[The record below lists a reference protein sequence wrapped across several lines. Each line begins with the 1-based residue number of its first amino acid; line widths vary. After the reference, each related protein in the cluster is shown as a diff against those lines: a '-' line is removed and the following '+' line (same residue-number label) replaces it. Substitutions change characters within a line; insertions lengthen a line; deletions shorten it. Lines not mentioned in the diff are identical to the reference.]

1 MPLSG
6 KLRSLSADMPGLSR
20 SEPRTCPEVKI
31 DLEMEPL
38 STKTLD
44 ETNSKTRD
52 ASTADLAAPEGKVSG
67 VINLLVRQA
76 RAETF
81 EQWLQEIYSA
91 VSTFPGFI
99 YRVVRQPVSTSQS

>member
-6 KLRSLSADMPGLSR
+6 KLRSLSTDMPGLSR
-20 SEPRTCPEVKI
+20 SEPRACPEVKI

-44 ETNSKTRD
+44 ETTKTRD

-76 RAETF
+76 RADTF
-81 EQWLQEIYSA
+81 DQWLQEIYSV
-91 VSTFPGFI
+91 VSTFPGFV
-99 YRVVRQPVSTSQS
+99 YRDVRQLVSTSQS